1 MEKYNFILS
10 LKNRGDLLSDNKNS
24 KIIKTIIV
32 TYPLWDM
39 ILTITSKLL
48 NISLPINQVARL
60 IIMIYFFR
68 KIKNRKQIVSILILF
83 VLLFCG
89 EATYIMRGN
98 NILGDIAYILKI
110 LFFVICIYSFDNM
123 LENKIISR
131 EELIQYI
138 VLSGFLITVSIIIS
152 PFGLGFK
159 SWDNEFRSGYKGL
172 FMGQNL
178 VTATLLIINPLNMYL
193 ILKTKK
199 FRYYILYLMN
209 FLSLLLIG
217 TKSGLV
223 GAIVLLVFEL
233 LILIKYTKRN
243 FLKYS
248 LMCFMLPIIFF
259 LMYLSKE
266 YFIKFFTE
274 QINLYQQMNFT
285 NLSSFL
291 ISNRDLQTIY
301 IKDYIFCTFNYNP
314 IFLFGLGYS
323 QANHIINM
331 NKSSFQA
338 IEMDLQG
345 ILYYSGLWILLYII
359 VLIGKRTFYSI
370 SNLIKNKFQIRDYF
384 IIFSIVIGSIHA
396 VFGGHVIYE
405 ALTSLYFAA
414 SLSLAK
420 NIKRDNEEVKDE

>member
-1 MEKYNFILS
+1 MEKYNFIFS

-24 KIIKTIIV
+24 KITKIIIV

-68 KIKNRKQIVSILILF
+68 KIKNRRQIVSILILF

-131 EELIQYI
+131 EELIEYI

-209 FLSLLLIG
+209 
-217 TKSGLV
+217 
-223 GAIVLLVFEL
+223 
-233 LILIKYTKRN
+233 
-243 FLKYS
+243 
-248 LMCFMLPIIFF
+248 LM
-259 LMYLSKE
+259 
-266 YFIKFFTE
+266 
-274 QINLYQQMNFT
+274 Q
-285 NLSSFL
+285 
-291 ISNRDLQTIY
+291 
-301 IKDYIFCTFNYNP
+301 
-314 IFLFGLGYS
+314 
-323 QANHIINM
+323 
-331 NKSSFQA
+331 
-338 IEMDLQG
+338 
-345 ILYYSGLWILLYII
+345 
-359 VLIGKRTFYSI
+359 
-370 SNLIKNKFQIRDYF
+370 
-384 IIFSIVIGSIHA
+384 
-396 VFGGHVIYE
+396 
-405 ALTSLYFAA
+405 
-414 SLSLAK
+414 
-420 NIKRDNEEVKDE
+420 